1 MKSWL
6 KPWAETLGTIA
17 IVAIVNTAF
26 AKIVGKEAK
35 LEDMTFVIAAMAL
48 HRGYQITATSA
59 PRSTGERR

>member
-26 AKIVGKEAK
+26 AKILGKEAK
-35 LEDMTFVIAAMAL
+35 FEDITFVIAAMAL
-48 HRGYQITATSA
+48 HHGYQRKAA
-59 PRSTGERR
+59 PNPLANGADR